1 VSALLQLSDLRR
13 QFGGVHAVDG
23 VSVDIED
30 GTIFGLIGP
39 NGAGKTTLVNLV
51 TGYIPTQ
58 GGSIRLGSNGS
69 AIELARRPPHV
80 IASLGIART
89 FQTLRL
95 YRNLSTI
102 DNVLVGMHPRVK
114 DDTLKQLFPIQML
127 LRNDDA
133 RIDEARGFLQQV
145 GLNPDVHGP
154 RRASTLSYGDQRR
167 LEVARALALKPR
179 LLILDEPAA
188 GMNPAE
194 KDRVRELIQQLNADG
209 LTVLLIDHD
218 MRLVMGVCRRIAVL
232 NFGRKIAEGTPQEV
246 SANDLVVAA
255 YLGSQAKKTGVH
267 VPGAEVGSGDS
278 LNLSKTPSPGLP
290 GGGQGGGPALAE
302 IPSPARGEDGATDSL
317 PRRAGE
323 GQGGGPDLAGI
334 PARGLPG
341 GGIGGAPSLLEVR
354 DLQVAYGAIQAVRGV
369 SFGIGKGEIVALIG
383 ANGAGKSTI
392 LNTLSGVLRPKAG
405 VARFEGLDLTTAAP
419 ETIVRRGLVQIPEG
433 REILARLTV
442 RENLELGAW
451 VRRDRGAVHREI
463 DDLMEQFPILRQRQ
477 HLAAGQLSGGEQQ
490 ILAIA
495 RGLLAKPRLLLLDEP
510 SLGLAPQMV
519 DTVFDIIQRIH
530 GEGVTILLVEQNA
543 LRALEIADRAYVVET
558 GRILLSGTGQALL
571 KNPDVQKAYL
581 GG

>member
-1 VSALLQLSDLRR
+1 VSSLLQLSEVRR
-13 QFGGVHAVDG
+13 HFGGVKAVDG
-23 VSVDIED
+23 VSLEVEE

-58 GGSIRLGSNGS
+58 GGSIRLGENGAS
-69 AIELARRPPHV
+69 AELAGRSPHR
-80 IASLGIART
+80 IAGLGVART

-95 YRNLSTI
+95 YRNLTAI
-102 DNVLVGMHPRVK
+102 ENVLIGMHTRSA
-114 DDTLKQLFPIQML
+114 DDTLRRL
-127 LRNDDA
+127 LPFRLPKD
-133 RIDEARGFLQQV
+133 RERLGEARQLLSRV
-145 GLNPDVHGP
+145 GLDPDAQGD
-154 RRASTLSYGDQRR
+154 RRASTLAYGDQRR

-194 KDRVRELIQQLNADG
+194 KDRVRDLIQRLNADG

-218 MRLVMGVCRRIAVL
+218 MRLVMGVCRQIAVL
-232 NFGRKIAEGTPQEV
+232 NFGRKIADGTPQAV
-246 SANDLVVAA
+246 SDDAAVITA
-255 YLGSQAKKTGVH
+255 YLGREAEKTAAH
-267 VPGAEVGSGDS
+267 APGSEEIDVTARPAAASAPE
-278 LNLSKTPSPGLP
+278 PASP
-290 GGGQGGGPALAE
+290 
-302 IPSPARGEDGATDSL
+302 I
-317 PRRAGE
+317 
-323 GQGGGPDLAGI
+323 
-334 PARGLPG
+334 
-341 GGIGGAPSLLEVR
+341 LEVR
-354 DLQVAYGAIQAVRGV
+354 DLKVSYGAIQAVRAI

-392 LNTLSGVLRPKAG
+392 LNTLSGVLRPQAG
-405 VARFEGLDLTTAAP
+405 TARFEGLDLTTAPP
-419 ETIVRRGLVQIPEG
+419 ERIVRQGLVQVPEG

-451 VRRDRGAVHREI
+451 VRRDRGAVHGEMEA
-463 DDLMEQFPILRQRQ
+463 LMKQFPILREREN
-477 HLAAGQLSGGEQQ
+477 LLAGQLSGGEQQ

-495 RGLLAKPRLLLLDEP
+495 RGLLAHPRLLLLDEP

-530 GEGVTILLVEQNA
+530 EEGVTILLVEQNA

-558 GRILLSGTGQALL
+558 GRILLSGTGSSLL
-571 KNPDVQKAYL
+571 RNPEVQRAYL